1 MLRLALARTLAWALL
16 MAGWF
21 GLTQL
26 AERHAAGPLPAFVLV
41 AGWLLALGV
50 AASAV
55 ARLAAPAWLW
65 RALLLAGALIAAR
78 GLFGLTQGGGMV
90 QLWPVMLA
98 WALLVALAS
107 GTVRALRHAVPRR
120 AAAPV
125 LPAAAGAT
133 LAALAVGDAADPL
146 RLAAVLA
153 VIAGVLACLAP
164 AGGTRA
170 ARPGCRA
177 GLFDCALP
185 AWPREAWQ
193 EPSRWPLLIATL
205 AMLPMMAALPQM
217 LALCSAEGLSPPALL
232 AAHLLAMFGPALLW
246 QRRWPA
252 RWRAPACALL
262 LVLGGSMAWWQPA
275 QAPLWAMLMQGA
287 AWSLAWSAQLG
298 DAGARAA
305 PRSAPWRGAL
315 GHALF
320 ALALGVAVAFAGPRA
335 LHAVQV
341 LLALAAALSV
351 VAWAA
356 VPSFRV
362 RSRCP

>member
-1 MLRLALARTLAWALL
+1 MLHLALARTLAWALL

-78 GLFGLTQGGGMV
+78 GLLGLTQGGGMV
-90 QLWPVMLA
+90 LLWPVMLA

-107 GTVRALRHAVPRR
+107 GTVRALRHAAPRR

-133 LAALAVGDAADPL
+133 LAALGVGDAAEPL
-146 RLAAVLA
+146 RLAAVLVA
-153 VIAGVLACLAP
+153 IAATLAALVP

-193 EPSRWPLLIATL
+193 EPSRWPLLLATL
-205 AMLPMMAALPQM
+205 AMLPMMVALPQM
-217 LALCSAEGLSPPALL
+217 LALCSAEGLSPAALL
-232 AAHLLAMFGPALLW
+232 AVHLLAMFGPALLW
-246 QRRWPA
+246 PKRAPLQ
-252 RWRAPACALL
+252 WRASACALL
-262 LVLGGSMAWWQPA
+262 LVLGGMIGWWQP
-275 QAPLWAMLMQGA
+275 QAALWAMLAQGA

-298 DAGARAA
+298 DAGARAT
-305 PRSAPWRGAL
+305 PRSAPWRAAL
-315 GHALF
+315 GHAAF
-320 ALALGVAVAFAGPRA
+320 ALGLGLAVTLSGPRA
-335 LHAVQV
+335 LQGLQA
-341 LLALAAALSV
+341 LLALAAAVSSV
-351 VAWAA
+351 AA
-356 VPSFRV
+356 LAAPAFRV